1 MPPTI
6 LVSLLAWPQLHCLV
20 LVLEVVVADVD
31 VDVVSGGKDVVV
43 VDAIIVKHR
52 YLIYLLLIL
61 FLILHVT
68 SDVTLT
74 EQQTIARNPLAVFSG
89 FVWNLSVILVPV
101 LVKGPGKVEPQYH
114 CVEDPS
120 LISM

>member
-43 VDAIIVKHR
+43 VDAVIVKHT
-52 YLIYLLLIL
+52 L
-61 FLILHVT
+61 FICYF
-68 SDVTLT
+68 
-74 EQQTIARNPLAVFSG
+74 R
-89 FVWNLSVILVPV
+89 
-101 LVKGPGKVEPQYH
+101 
-114 CVEDPS
+114 
-120 LISM
+120 

>member
-6 LVSLLAWPQLHCLV
+6 LVSLLASPQLHCLV

-52 YLIYLLLIL
+52 YLIYLL
-61 FLILHVT
+61 F
-68 SDVTLT
+68 
-74 EQQTIARNPLAVFSG
+74 
-89 FVWNLSVILVPV
+89 
-101 LVKGPGKVEPQYH
+101 
-114 CVEDPS
+114 
-120 LISM
+120 